1 MAVRVLAIGDM
12 TRWRETGRALPL
24 DSHVVFA
31 DYRQL
36 TDSFLDETMPDI
48 VLAPLICPSFDC
60 IDVAQLLHEL
70 GFSGRLRIVAPRLPD
85 PTIVMRELQLFCPGI
100 DLDFAPD
107 ELLSLAEH

>member
-31 DYRQL
+31 DFQHL
-36 TDSFLDETMPDI
+36 TDALLSETAPDI

-60 IDVAQLLHEL
+60 IDIAQLLHGY

-85 PTIVMRELQLFCPGI
+85 PAIVLRELQVFCPGI